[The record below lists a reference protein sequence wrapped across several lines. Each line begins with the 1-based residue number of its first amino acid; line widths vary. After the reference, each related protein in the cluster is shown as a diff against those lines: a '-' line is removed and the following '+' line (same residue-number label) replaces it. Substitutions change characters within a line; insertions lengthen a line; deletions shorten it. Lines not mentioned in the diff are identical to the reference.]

1 VLALAST
8 VPALAVVIIGAG
20 KGTRMQSSLAKVLH
34 LLAGRALIV
43 HVLELARQLAPQW
56 LIAVVGHQAETVQAL
71 CEGYGATCA
80 RQEPQLGTGH
90 AVAQTAPLLANF
102 SGDVLVLYGDVP
114 LLRLATV
121 QALWE
126 THRQQQATV
135 TVLTAYLDDPT
146 GYGRIV
152 RDAQGRMVSIVEER
166 DASAA
171 ERAIREINSGIYCL
185 SAPFLFS
192 ALQRIGRDN
201 AQGEQ
206 YLTDVVAVAV
216 QEQRPVAHLVAQ
228 DPQEVIGINTRID
241 LAHQEA
247 VLRRRICERLMLAGV
262 TILDPASTVID
273 SQVTVGQDTII
284 APQTHILGASVIGQ
298 ECRIGPHVVLQDCT
312 LGDGVC
318 VAPFSL
324 VCHQTILAH
333 TMLPPFS
340 HRSTRT

>member
-1 VLALAST
+1 
-8 VPALAVVIIGAG
+8 
-20 KGTRMQSSLAKVLH
+20 M
-34 LLAGRALIV
+34 
-43 HVLELARQLAPQW
+43 
-56 LIAVVGHQAETVQAL
+56 
-71 CEGYGATCA
+71 
-80 RQEPQLGTGH
+80 
-90 AVAQTAPLLANF
+90 
-102 SGDVLVLYGDVP
+102 
-114 LLRLATV
+114 
-121 QALWE
+121 
-126 THRQQQATV
+126 
-135 TVLTAYLDDPT
+135 
-146 GYGRIV
+146 V
-152 RDAQGRMVSIVEER
+152 RIVEER

-171 ERAIREINSGIYCL
+171 ECAVREINSGIYCL

-284 APQTHILGASVIGQ
+284 APQTHILGASVIGK
-298 ECRIGPHVVLQDCT
+298 ECRIGQMHCWDSS
-312 LGDGVC
+312 LGDGV
-318 VAPFSL
+318 V
-324 VCHQTILAH
+324 
-333 TMLPPFS
+333 S
-340 HRSTRT
+340 HRLASCAVRRFSPNDAAAVSHLSTDIEVSICLWRIFSWHLSPETSPH